1 MPLSLKGKRALI
13 TGSTSGIGLGIAEAM
28 AAEGADIMVNGFE
41 PQSIVEKT
49 AADIAK
55 TYNVKTGAL
64 SADLTDAKAAE
75 RLVAEAEKAIGPLDI
90 LVNNAGIQFVA
101 PIEEFPLEKWDQI
114 IALNLTA
121 AFRVTRL
128 VFKGMKD
135 RGFGRII
142 NIDSAHGLVASPFK
156 SAYVAAKHGLLGF
169 TKVVALE
176 GAEKNVTCNAICPGY
191 VHTPLVDKQIDDQA
205 KAHGIP
211 RERVIDE
218 VILAPQ
224 PMKRFAK
231 VEEIGALA
239 VFLCGPATGA
249 MTGTHIS
256 MDGGWTAK

>member
-1 MPLSLKGKRALI
+1 MVLKGRRALVS
-13 TGSTSGIGLGIAEAM
+13 GSTSGIGLGIARAL
-28 AAEGADIMVNGFE
+28 AAEGTDIMVSGFE

-49 AADIAK
+49 AAEIAMA
-55 TYNVKTGAL
+55 YPVKVAAL
-64 SADLTDAKAAE
+64 SADLTEASAAE
-75 RLVAEAEKAIGPLDI
+75 RLVAEAEHRLGPIDI
-90 LVNNAGIQFVA
+90 LVNNAGSQYVA
-101 PIEEFPLEKWDQI
+101 PIEEFPLDKWDQI

-128 VFKGMKD
+128 LFKGMKD
-135 RGFGRII
+135 RGFGRIV

-176 GAEKNVTCNAICPGY
+176 GAQANVTCNAICPGY
-191 VHTPLVDKQIDDQA
+191 VHTPLVDRQIDDQA

-211 RERVIDE
+211 REHVIEE

-224 PMKRFAK
+224 AMKRFTT
-231 VEEIGALA
+231 VEEIGALT
-239 VFLCGPATGA
+239 VFLCGPAAAA

-256 MDGGWTAK
+256 IDGGWTAK

>member
-1 MPLSLKGKRALI
+1 MTMTLKGKRALI
-13 TGSTSGIGLGIAEAM
+13 TGSTSGIGLGIAEAL
-28 AAEGADIMVNGFE
+28 AAAGADIMVNGFE
-41 PQSIVEKT
+41 PQSVVEKT
-49 AADIAK
+49 ASDIAK
-55 TYNVKTGAL
+55 TYKVKTGAL

-75 RLVAEAEKAIGPLDI
+75 ALVAAAEKVLGPLDI

-101 PIEEFPLEKWDQI
+101 PIEEFPLDKWDQI

-135 RGFGRII
+135 RGFGRIV

-205 KAHGIP
+205 KAHGIS
-211 RERVIDE
+211 RDRVVSE

-224 PMKRFAK
+224 PMKRFTK

-239 VFLCGPATGA
+239 AFMCGPGAAT
-249 MTGTHIS
+249 MTGTHVS
-256 MDGGWTAK
+256 MDGGWTAR